1 MYSNSNAYL
10 GGGNTG
16 RPSAPQ
22 YGQLPYPVTPQGQ
35 QPQNS
40 FNPQAANLTG
50 GQVSSQL
57 TGYPPQGIQQNFST
71 PQPQQQQPQYTGFPV
86 QSQQTGQSQ
95 GFSGQPFQPAPSS
108 SAALPSQ
115 QTGQTSS
122 QIAQSFQ
129 SNPSP
134 TPSAPT
140 SSAASSKIPKI
151 RLSFLTVED
160 QAKFEQLFK
169 SAVGNEQSLDGTEA
183 MVIHLR
189 SMLMRGVQVAKRRT
203 Y

>member
-10 GGGNTG
+10 GGGNTA
-16 RPSAPQ
+16 RPGAPQ
-22 YGQLPYPVTPQGQ
+22 YGQLSFSSTPQGQ
-35 QPQNS
+35 PPQNS
-40 FNPQAANLTG
+40 FNQQHANVSN
-50 GQVSSQL
+50 GQIPSQF

-71 PQPQQQQPQYTGFPV
+71 PQQQPQYTGYPS
-86 QSQQTGQSQ
+86 QNQQTSQ
-95 GFSGQPFQPAPSS
+95 GQASSLQSFSTAPSS
-108 SAALPSQ
+108 LAAIPPQ

-129 SNPSP
+129 SNPAP
-134 TPSAPT
+134 TPTAPT

-151 RLSFLTVED
+151 RLSFLTAED

-169 SAVGNEQSLDGTEA
+169 SAVGNEQSLDGITM
-183 MVIHLR
+183 MVITVWL
-189 SMLMRGVQVAKRRT
+189 MLIQSAQAVRRRT

>member
-16 RPSAPQ
+16 RPAAPQ
-22 YGQLPYPVTPQGQ
+22 YGQLPYSMPQGQ

-40 FNPQAANLTG
+40 FNQQAANVSAGQIPSQFTG
-50 GQVSSQL
+50 F
-57 TGYPPQGIQQNFST
+57 PPQGIQQNLST
-71 PQPQQQQPQYTGFPV
+71 PQQQLPQYTGYPIQNQQTSSSQGYSV
-86 QSQQTGQSQ
+86 QS
-95 GFSGQPFQPAPSS
+95 FQPTPSS
-108 SAALPSQ
+108 SAALSSQ

-129 SNPSP
+129 SNSSP
-134 TPSAPT
+134 ASSAPT

-151 RLSFLTVED
+151 RLSFLTAED

-169 SAVGNEQSLDGTEA
+169 SAVGNEQSLDGTK
-183 MVIHLR
+183 VVVVLLR
-189 SMLMRGVQVAKRRT
+189 LILICSAQAARRRT
-203 Y
+203 C

>member
-16 RPSAPQ
+16 RPGASQ
-22 YGQLPYPVTPQGQ
+22 YGQLPYSTAQGQ

-40 FNPQAANLTG
+40 FNQQAANATG
-50 GQVSSQL
+50 GQIPPQF
-57 TGYPPQGIQQNFST
+57 TGYPPQSIQQNFST
-71 PQPQQQQPQYTGFPV
+71 PQPQPQQQQPQFTGYPI
-86 QSQQTGQSQ
+86 QNQQTGQSQ
-95 GFSGQPFQPAPSS
+95 GYSLQSYQPTPSS
-108 SAALPSQ
+108 SATLPSQ

-140 SSAASSKIPKI
+140 SSATSSKIPKI

-169 SAVGNEQSLDGTEA
+169 SAVGNEQSLDGT
-183 MVIHLR
+183 
-189 SMLMRGVQVAKRRT
+189 GVMIVFST
-203 Y
+203 VDVNI

>member
-16 RPSAPQ
+16 RPGPPQ
-22 YGQLPYPVTPQGQ
+22 YGQMSYSSTPQGQ

-40 FNPQAANLTG
+40 FNQQAANVTG
-50 GQVSSQL
+50 SQIPSQF
-57 TGYPPQGIQQNFST
+57 TGYSPQGIQQNFST
-71 PQPQQQQPQYTGFPV
+71 PQPQQQPQYTGYPV
-86 QSQQTGQSQ
+86 QNQQTSQGQ
-95 GFSGQPFQPAPSS
+95 GFSLQSFQSTPSS
-108 SAALPSQ
+108 SAALPPQ

-169 SAVGNEQSLDGTEA
+169 SAVGNEQSLDGAEE
-183 MVIHLR
+183 MVILPR
-189 SMLMRGVQVAKRRT
+189 FELI
-203 Y
+203 

>member
-16 RPSAPQ
+16 RPGAPQ
-22 YGQLPYPVTPQGQ
+22 YGQLPYSTAQGQ

-40 FNPQAANLTG
+40 FNQQAANVTG
-50 GQVSSQL
+50 GQIPPQF
-57 TGYPPQGIQQNFST
+57 TGYPPQGIQQNFAA
-71 PQPQQQQPQYTGFPV
+71 PQPQQQQPQYTGYPI
-86 QSQQTGQSQ
+86 QNQQTSQSQ
-95 GFSGQPFQPAPSS
+95 GYSLQSFQPTPSS
-108 SAALPSQ
+108 SAALSSQ

-151 RLSFLTVED
+151 RLSFLTAED

-169 SAVGNEQSLDGTEA
+169 SAVGNEQSLDGTE
-183 MVIHLR
+183 VTIILLQL
-189 SMLMRGVQVAKRRT
+189 MLICSA
-203 Y
+203 